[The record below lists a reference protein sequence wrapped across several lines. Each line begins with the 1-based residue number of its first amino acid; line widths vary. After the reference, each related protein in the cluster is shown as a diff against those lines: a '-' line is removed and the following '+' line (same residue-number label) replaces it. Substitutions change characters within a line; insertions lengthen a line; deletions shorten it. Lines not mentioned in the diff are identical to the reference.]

1 MYFITCFCVDESKNE
16 CTDSRTFGYFADY
29 NECQTALHENWCDM
43 HEFYY
48 SHAVVEQIFE
58 GIHAHPK
65 KVVWFKWDD
74 EKEGFY
80 EAEKP
85 EWAGGWC
92 NFALG

>member
-1 MYFITCFCVDESKNE
+1 MHFITCFCVDESKNE

-48 SHAVVEQIFE
+48 DYAVVEQIFE
-58 GIHAHPK
+58 GIHPRPE
-65 KVVWFKWDD
+65 KVVWVKWGD

-80 EAEKP
+80 ETEKP
-85 EWAGGWC
+85 EWTNGWYG
-92 NFALG
+92 FALG

>member
-29 NECQTALHENWCDM
+29 NECQTALHENWCDI

-48 SHAVVEQIFE
+48 SYAVVEKISS
-58 GIHAHPK
+58 GIHSRPE

-85 EWAGGWC
+85 EWANSWYG
-92 NFALG
+92 FALG

>member
-29 NECQTALHENWCDM
+29 NDCQLALHENWCDM
-43 HEFYY
+43 HEFFFT
-48 SHAVVEQIFE
+48 SAVIEEIGE
-58 GIHAHPK
+58 GIHSHAK
-65 KVVWFKWDD
+65 QIAWFCWDD

-80 EAEKP
+80 EAENP
-85 EWAGGWC
+85 EWAKGWS

>member
-1 MYFITCFCVDESKNE
+1 MYFITCFCVEESKNE

-48 SHAVVEQIFE
+48 SCAVVEKISE
-58 GIHAHPK
+58 GIHSHAEEIA
-65 KVVWFKWDD
+65 WFCWNE

-80 EAEKP
+80 ETDKP
-85 EWAGGWC
+85 GWANGWYG
-92 NFALG
+92 FALG

>member
-29 NECQTALHENWCDM
+29 NECQTALRENWCDM
-43 HEFYY
+43 HEFYHTY
-48 SHAVVEQIFE
+48 AVVEKIGK
-58 GIHAHPK
+58 GIHPRPE

-80 EAEKP
+80 ETEKP
-85 EWAGGWC
+85 EWANSWYG
-92 NFALG
+92 FALG

>member
-29 NECQTALHENWCDM
+29 NECQTALRENWCDM

-48 SHAVVEQIFE
+48 TYAVVEKISE
-58 GIHAHPK
+58 GIHSHAK
-65 KVVWFKWDD
+65 QIAWFCWD
-74 EKEGFY
+74 EERKGFY
-80 EAEKP
+80 EREKP
-85 EWAGGWC
+85 EWAEGWY